1 MPTIGRSASHAP
13 RRIWSAAT
21 GALAQGGD
29 RLLQRLAPPIPTY
42 TRRPPS
48 YNGVGGGRRYRVSSL
63 GRSGRRPIPPDTP
76 ADRSTSLSLT
86 QRLVRAPSA
95 HRLGFSFLS
104 GGLFRAGSM
113 ACDYRS
119 FRREGADPLD
129 KGCGRINNCCK
140 QGRAFS
146 GSTLEQRTPGACLSS
161 AIAACIED
169 AGPGRARTCG
179 IGGSMTTRQHGSVR
193 THPNGR
199 Q

>member
-13 RRIWSAAT
+13 RRIWSSAT
-21 GALAQGGD
+21 GTLAQGGD

-104 GGLFRAGSM
+104 GGFSVRVQWPAAIVVFAGKGPIHWTRDAAGSIIV
-113 ACDYRS
+113 ASKAGR
-119 FRREGADPLD
+119 FPARRLSNVLPVHALVARLPLASRTLGPD
-129 KGCGRINNCCK
+129 ALALAG
-140 QGRAFS
+140 S
-146 GSTLEQRTPGACLSS
+146 GVA
-161 AIAACIED
+161 
-169 AGPGRARTCG
+169 
-179 IGGSMTTRQHGSVR
+179 
-193 THPNGR
+193 
-199 Q
+199 